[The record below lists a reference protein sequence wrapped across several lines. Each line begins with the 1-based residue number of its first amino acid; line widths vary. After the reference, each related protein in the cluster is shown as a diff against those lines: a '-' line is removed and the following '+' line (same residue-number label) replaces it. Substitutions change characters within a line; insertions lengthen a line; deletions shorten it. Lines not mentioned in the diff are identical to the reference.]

1 MSVVLSLAFSGV
13 ALGAIYFLAASGLS
27 LIYGL
32 MDILNFAH
40 GMFMTLGAYVGWDVA
55 THLPASWGGVW
66 LFVIEIVGAI
76 LGGALAAAITEV
88 VLIRPLYGRPLAQ
101 VLVTIG
107 LDLAVVALIMGGFGN
122 NALTLPVPLWTNR
135 SESNRQGDCAP
146 CRSHCDCRGHCGRA
160 GARWFLRRTRYGIT
174 IRAGVENREMV
185 RALGIDVGRAF
196 TLVFVIG
203 GAMAGLAGLL
213 YSVVFSG
220 DLVSPLEGDS
230 LLIFAF
236 IVVVIGGLGSIRG
249 SAVAG
254 LLVGLVQDFANFY
267 LGNHSGLAQFG
278 NLSVVLLLAVVLQW
292 RPRGLFGR
300 TLWQL
305 LEWVLSLERARRSSL
320 RCCPLLDCTSR
331 GSCPVPSTSST
342 RRARWTCS
350 RCASSSPASRWAT
363 T

>member
-32 MDILNFAH
+32 MDVLNFAH
-40 GMFMTLGAYVGWDVA
+40 GMFMTLGAYAGWDVA
-55 THLPASWGGVW
+55 THLPSSWGGVW
-66 LFVIEIVGAI
+66 LLVIEIVAAI
-76 LGGALAAAITEV
+76 AGGALAAAITELV
-88 VLIRPLYGRPLAQ
+88 FIRPLYGRPLSQ

-107 LDLAVVALIMGGFGN
+107 LDLAVVALLMGGFGSN
-122 NALTLPVPLWTNR
+122 SLTLPVPLWTIEATR
-135 SESNRQGDCAP
+135 FGKVILPHADFIAIA
-146 CRSHCDCRGHCGRA
+146 A
-160 GARWFLRRTRYGIT
+160 GAVVVVALEWFLRRTRYGIT

-220 DLVSPLEGDS
+220 DLVSPLQGDS

-254 LLVGLVQDFANFY
+254 LIVGLVQDFANYY
-267 LGNHSGLAQFG
+267 LGTHSGLAEFG
-278 NLSVVLLLAVVLQW
+278 NLSVVLLLAVVLEL

-300 TLWQL
+300 TL
-305 LEWVLSLERARRSSL
+305 
-320 RCCPLLDCTSR
+320 
-331 GSCPVPSTSST
+331 
-342 RRARWTCS
+342 
-350 RCASSSPASRWAT
+350 
-363 T
+363 